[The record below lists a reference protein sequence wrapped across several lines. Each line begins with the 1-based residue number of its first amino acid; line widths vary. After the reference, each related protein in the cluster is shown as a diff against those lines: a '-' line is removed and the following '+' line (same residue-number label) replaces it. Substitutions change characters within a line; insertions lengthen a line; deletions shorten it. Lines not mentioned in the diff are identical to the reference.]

1 MRKNCF
7 KLHSMN
13 FLWRSK
19 HAYIYIKSDGSLF
32 VIIIE
37 SKYTSTIM
45 YNSTK
50 GSIYVD
56 NHIFSEH
63 CSTWV
68 RNGEFT
74 SIDKHIFQ
82 NIWWHWCRGAMW
94 RLRAVKN
101 LYRSAVKLVESKFT
115 LKESILMPIDF
126 KTLE

>member
-56 NHIFSEH
+56 NHIF
-63 CSTWV
+63 
-68 RNGEFT
+68 
-74 SIDKHIFQ
+74 Q
-82 NIWWHWCRGAMW
+82 NIVAHESGM
-94 RLRAVKN
+94 VN
-101 LYRSAVKLVESKFT
+101 LL
-115 LKESILMPIDF
+115 L
-126 KTLE
+126 